1 MPWNES
7 LRRLNL
13 RRHRP
18 LLVAAALAVLYG
30 FLAAGYIVLSSQ
42 IVMAISASQTQ
53 QATFE
58 ILKGLLFVG
67 FGSASYFFLGYFL
80 LVYVRRQDATITR
93 QQKSLIDYE
102 SRAMAGLLA
111 ASTAHDMN
119 NILAVSLSSL
129 DPLIND
135 PKLTDQQRRSVTLLS
150 RAVENLKSLSTRLM
164 TISEPITS
172 QDFFEQDLSELV
184 EETQQ
189 LASFHP
195 ALRGLTLSVKGLQ
208 PCRMRMN
215 RSLLNRALVNLV
227 VNAAEAAGP
236 GGRIEIRMDY
246 KPEQEFVTLDVHDS
260 GPGISAENRSRVMN
274 EFWTTKDYG
283 RGLGLLSVRVCMK
296 AHGGAVVVLDSELG
310 GACFRILLNTKLLV
324 PGIGSSATIPSIR

>member
-93 QQKSLIDYE
+93 QQKWLIDYE

-111 ASTAHDMN
+111 ASAAHDMN
-119 NILAVSLSSL
+119 NILTVSLSSL
-129 DPLIND
+129 DPLMND
-135 PKLTDQQRRSVTLLS
+135 PKLTEQQRLNVTLLS
-150 RAVENLKSLSTRLM
+150 RAVDNLKSLSTRLM
-164 TISEPITS
+164 TISTPVTASEFR
-172 QDFFEQDLSELV
+172 QVDLAELID
-184 EETQQ
+184 ETQQ
-189 LASFHP
+189 LASYHP
-195 ALRGLTLSVKGLQ
+195 ALDKVSLSVHATESCLLLV
-208 PCRMRMN
+208 N
-215 RSLLNRALVNLV
+215 RSLLNRALVNLLI
-227 VNAAEAAGP
+227 NAAEATGK
-236 GGRIEIRMDY
+236 GGRIELRTQVDRDHHVARI
-246 KPEQEFVTLDVHDS
+246 EVHDS
-260 GPGISAENRSRVMN
+260 GPGVPVSDRSRILN
-274 EFWTTKDYG
+274 DFWTTKEYG

-296 AHGGAVVVLDSELG
+296 AHGGTVDVDESDLG
-310 GACFRILLNTKLLV
+310 GACFRLTLSTDNAC
-324 PGIGSSATIPSIR
+324 PSSSSETIAVYRS